1 MFAHKYYLI
10 LFALFLETGLL
21 SAQNDCYVQLDEAS
35 GFDVSPYQA
44 DLDAKACE
52 LKAAFQDT
60 AFSNHFKVYGFGFYL
75 NLDYYDGYSYPQAFQ
90 DLQEEVAALSPYYLL
105 IGRQSDR
112 TGIFTKFWIKV
123 KLPNTGNFECL
134 DEYERLAL
142 DFFIRDALDLAY
154 KGRGKD
160 PNTFAEVEVAGMDSL
175 ITYVEKQILCCEP
188 QNRVACDLCISSYQI
203 KAVVESLGFFMID
216 GGVLQDSI
224 SGPPAPDVDDYSY
237 SIVDVDG
244 QLQKML
250 EYIQSKGN
258 SSHEFI
264 TVDDSFCNSDFQSAQ
279 EEFDGIS
286 RSQNDYKVWWH
297 IWKNPENNEFIVFEK
312 ISNYEEFLDEFI
324 ISLLGEEYWGT
335 PFPGQDCH
343 ETLRGYNIGVPSNN
357 AEDWEEYT
365 FEGNVAHRIIESY
378 YKEVTHKNE
387 SVAIEY
393 AIPNSGKTGGI
404 GYADIVNLTYG
415 AIYEIKKFGY
425 ENQARIEANKYVQKA
440 NLYCPQPQW
449 YSDYIVGP
457 EEPFPSIFPFP
468 NNRQLK
474 AYWHQPG
481 VIIYIIKDDLVPDPQ
496 YSPLPNFLPQKV
508 FDKLKD
514 LLELLAQGAGNTEK
528 VIADFLR
535 ENPKLTEFIVQYA
548 GGIIITVVVVN
559 LIEDLATGGVGV
571 WNDVFIFTSLFRIVS
586 IAKSIPPVILVKV
599 P

>member
-1 MFAHKYYLI
+1 MFAQKYHLVI
-10 LFALFLETGLL
+10 FSLFLGTGLL
-21 SAQNDCYVQLDEAS
+21 PAQNDCYVQLDEAS

-60 AFSNHFKVYGFGFYL
+60 VFSNHFKVYGFGFYV

-112 TGIFTKFWIKV
+112 TGIFTRFWIKV

-142 DFFIRDALDLAY
+142 DFFIRDVLDLAY

-175 ITYVEKQILCCEP
+175 ISFVEKQILCCEP

-203 KAVVESLGFFMID
+203 KAVVESLGFSMID

-244 QLQKML
+244 QLQEML

-258 SSHEFI
+258 SSHGFI

-279 EEFDGIS
+279 EEFDETS

-324 ISLLGEEYWGT
+324 TSLLGEEYWGT
-335 PFPGQDCH
+335 PIPGQDCH
-343 ETLRGYNIGVPSNN
+343 ETNRGYNIGAQGNSF
-357 AEDWEEYT
+357 D
-365 FEGNVAHRIIESY
+365 GNVAHRIIATY
-378 YKEVTHKNE
+378 YKEVSHLNE
-387 SVAIEY
+387 SVALEY
-393 AIPNSGKTGGI
+393 AIPNSSQKGNT

-415 AIYEIKKFGY
+415 FIYEIKVAGD
-425 ENQARIEANKYVQKA
+425 ENIGKEQAIRYVQKA
-440 NLYCPQPQW
+440 NLFCPKPLF
-449 YSDYIVGP
+449 YPDYVLGP
-457 EEPFPSIFPFP
+457 LETFPVFPFP
-468 NNRQLK
+468 YNRQLK
-474 AYWHQPG
+474 VEWNQPG
-481 VIIYIIKDDLVPDPQ
+481 VIIYRIRDDLTPDPDFV
-496 YSPLPNFLPQKV
+496 PIPGFLPQNV
-508 FDKLKD
+508 FNKLKD
-514 LLELLAQGAGNTEK
+514 LLERLTRGVGDTEK

-535 ENPKLTEFIVQYA
+535 ENPELTRFIVQYA
-548 GGIIITVVVVN
+548 GEIIVAVVVVN

-571 WNDVFIFTSLFRIVS
+571 WNNVFIFTSLFRVVK
-586 IAKSIPPVILVKV
+586 IAKSIPPLILVPV